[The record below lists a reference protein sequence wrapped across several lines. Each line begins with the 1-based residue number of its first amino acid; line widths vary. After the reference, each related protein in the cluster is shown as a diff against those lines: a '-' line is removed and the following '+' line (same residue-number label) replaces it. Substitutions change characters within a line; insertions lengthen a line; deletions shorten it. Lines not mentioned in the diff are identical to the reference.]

1 MQRPEAMPW
10 PTPEP
15 MAARPMAKPAPTA
28 DKAGIQTLPSAA
40 CAAVGVTSAAALRA
54 AVGSAPAAWA
64 ADVAGAGARCGAAT
78 KALLSDAISMA
89 PAKSTAPVITRER
102 GAAILC
108 CEGARGAPE
117 VGR

>member
-28 DKAGIQTLPSAA
+28 DNAGIQTLLPSAA
-40 CAAVGVTSAAALRA
+40 CAAVGVTSAAALSA

-78 KALLSDAISMA
+78 KALPISMA
-89 PAKSTAPVITRER
+89 PTKSTAPVITRER

-108 CEGARGAPE
+108 YEGKLLVGA
-117 VGR
+117 